1 METLTQSQIR
11 ICANETAVLVTTMLS
26 LKGSIVTVNAQSSSP
41 PRQLS
46 WADPETPTLD
56 LTLFPRALFFLP
68 FEVACAGSEN

>member
-41 PRQLS
+41 RQLS

-68 FEVACAGSEN
+68 LEVACAGSEN